1 MYKQSTDEE
10 IKENKKIID
19 ILNTSKVP
27 ESEKLQNLGLF
38 LNRQLLTRILTLNE
52 LYKKIINVQGYILEF
67 GVKYGQNIALFEVLR
82 GIYEPYNYNRKI
94 YGFDT
99 FEGFPSVSKSDGNYK
114 AIKVGHNNIPK
125 GSFQE
130 LKKILNYH
138 ESNNPVSQV
147 KTTNLIKGDVRKTLD
162 KFLKNNPESIFAII
176 FFDFDLYEPTK
187 YCLKKIKNRLSKN
200 SLLIFDEL
208 NNNFFPG
215 VAKAVLEELDLNSC
229 EVQRLNL
236 DPNISYIKI

>member
-1 MYKQSTDEE
+1 MHKQSSNEE
-10 IKENKKIID
+10 IKENKNLID
-19 ILNTSKVP
+19 IFNNSKIP

-99 FEGFPSVSKSDGNYK
+99 FEGFPSVSKRDGNHK
-114 AIKVGHNNIPK
+114 VIKVGHNNIPM
-125 GSFQE
+125 GSYQE

-138 ESNNPVSQV
+138 ESNNPISHV

-162 KFLKNNPESIFAII
+162 KFLKNNPESIFSII
-176 FFDFDLYEPTK
+176 FFDFDFYEPTK
-187 YCLKKIKNRLSKN
+187 YCLNKLKNRLSKN
-200 SLLIFDEL
+200 SLLVFDEL
-208 NNNFFPG
+208 NNKFFPG
-215 VAKAVLEELDLNSC
+215 VTQAVLEELSLNSC
-229 EVQRLNL
+229 KVQRLNL
-236 DPNISYIKI
+236 DPNISYIII